1 MSETMD
7 RINEAWDRTIG
18 NNEAYKLGQTGPAD
32 PMDCGSMRMLLAAMP
47 ENREGL
53 LYWYNFTKKD
63 IASPTL
69 DEVNARRGYEA
80 AK

>member
-7 RINEAWDRTIG
+7 RINEAWDRITG

-32 PMDCGSMRMLLAAMP
+32 PMDCEGMRMLLDAMP
-47 ENREGL
+47 ENRDGL
-53 LYWYNFTKKD
+53 LYWYNFTKK
-63 IASPTL
+63 
-69 DEVNARRGYEA
+69 EM

>member
-53 LYWYNFTKKD
+53 LYWYNFTHK
-63 IASPTL
+63 
-69 DEVNARRGYEA
+69 EA
-80 AK
+80 TK

>member
-32 PMDCGSMRMLLAAMP
+32 PMDCGSMRMLLDAMP

-53 LYWYNFTKKD
+53 LYWYNFTKK
-63 IASPTL
+63 
-69 DEVNARRGYEA
+69 ENG
-80 AK
+80 K